1 LGLAAVNVNEVKNE
15 EQFMNVTPTPAI
27 TNTNTFLVGPRKSLH
42 FKKYFLK
49 IVSFAKSH
57 CF

>member
-1 LGLAAVNVNEVKNE
+1 LSLAAVNVNEVKNE

-27 TNTNTFLVGPRKSLH
+27 TNTFLLGPRKSLH

-49 IVSFAKSH
+49 IVSLVKSH

>member
-15 EQFMNVTPTPAI
+15 EQFMNATPAI
-27 TNTNTFLVGPRKSLH
+27 TNTNTFLLGPRKSLH

-49 IVSFAKSH
+49 IVFFVKSH